1 MLTGILI
8 IVGVIRGYFGSLTN
22 VFVGCVIDG
31 FIIGLFGAFFVMYY
45 CVDDYVV
52 SEG

>member
-8 IVGVIRGYFGSLTN
+8 TVGVIRAYFGTKAVS
-22 VFVGCVIDG
+22 VGCAIDG
-31 FIIGLFGAFFVMYY
+31 FIVGLFGAFFVMYY